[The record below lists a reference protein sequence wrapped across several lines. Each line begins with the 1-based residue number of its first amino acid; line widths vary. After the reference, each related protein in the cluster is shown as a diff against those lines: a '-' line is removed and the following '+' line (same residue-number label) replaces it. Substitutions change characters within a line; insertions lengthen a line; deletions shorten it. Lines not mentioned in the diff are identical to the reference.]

1 MFSGNWSEKQEGSM
15 HIVYKAASK
24 TNQFKNLKGFVVRD
38 AVQSQCNF
46 ERLDKT

>member
-1 MFSGNWSEKQEGSM
+1 M